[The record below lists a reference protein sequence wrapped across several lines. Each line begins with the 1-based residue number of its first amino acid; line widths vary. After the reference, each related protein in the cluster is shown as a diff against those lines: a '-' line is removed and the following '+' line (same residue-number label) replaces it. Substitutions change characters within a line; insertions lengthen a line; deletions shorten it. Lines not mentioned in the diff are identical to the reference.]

1 MAISRDKKQALV
13 AEMSDILANSK
24 LTVFAAYQGLSVADL
39 QDLRA
44 KAREAGVQIKVAKNR
59 LVRVA
64 LQEVDSL
71 KDVDTSELKGQL
83 LYATSADD
91 EVVPARVINDFAK
104 TNDAL
109 QIVGGI
115 SAEAAVLSADE
126 VKALAGLPSRDEL
139 IGQVVEQLLSPVHDV
154 TNGLSGNLHGLLD
167 GIEAKASAA

>member
-13 AEMSDILANSK
+13 AELAEALTNSR
-24 LTVFAAYQGLSVADL
+24 LTVFAAYQGLSVADM
-39 QDLRA
+39 QELRA

-64 LQEVDSL
+64 LSSVDQL

-83 LYATSADD
+83 LYATSAED
-91 EVVPARVINDFAK
+91 EVSSARVLNDFSK
-104 TNDAL
+104 SFSSL

-115 SAEAAVLSADE
+115 SAEAKLLGVDE
-126 VKALAGLPSRDEL
+126 VKSLADLPSKEEL
-139 IGQVVEQLLSPVHDV
+139 IAQTIEQLLSPVHEI